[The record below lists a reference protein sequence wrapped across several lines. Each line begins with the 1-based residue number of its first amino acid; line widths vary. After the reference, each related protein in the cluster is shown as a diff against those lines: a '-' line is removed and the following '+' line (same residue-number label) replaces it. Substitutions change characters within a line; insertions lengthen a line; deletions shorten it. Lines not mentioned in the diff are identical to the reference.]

1 MASFLG
7 LGLFDPDEADEPV
20 GFSDNLD
27 DYTFDSIEGAA
38 KSSKH
43 ASSRPKPVPEHT
55 ANVLDFEVLK
65 YARKISIALSLMEV
79 EKSLSCLI
87 L

>member
-27 DYTFDSIEGAA
+27 DYTFDSIEGAT

-65 YARKISIALSLMEV
+65 YARKISIALSLMRV
-79 EKSLSCLI
+79 ENSLSCLI

>member
-27 DYTFDSIEGAA
+27 DYTFDSIEGAT

-43 ASSRPKPVPEHT
+43 ASSRPKPVPEHS
-55 ANVLDFEVLK
+55 ANVLDFEVLM
-65 YARKISIALSLMEV
+65 L
-79 EKSLSCLI
+79 EKSQLHFQI
-87 L
+87 KKWKNQTYNWHV

>member
-27 DYTFDSIEGAA
+27 DFTFDSIEGAS

-43 ASSRPKPVPEHT
+43 ASSRPKPVPVHT
-55 ANVLDFEVLK
+55 APVLEFEVL
-65 YARKISIALSLMEV
+65 LS
-79 EKSLSCLI
+79 EKFQLLFRPSMKLEKA
-87 L
+87 

>member
-27 DYTFDSIEGAA
+27 DYTFDSIEGAT

-65 YARKISIALSLMEV
+65 YARKISIALSLMKV
-79 EKSLSCLI
+79 VNSLSYLI

>member
-27 DYTFDSIEGAA
+27 DYTFDSIEGAT

-55 ANVLDFEVLK
+55 ATVLDFEVLK
-65 YARKISIALSLMEV
+65 YARKISIALSLMKV
-79 EKSLSCLI
+79 ENSLYCLI

>member
-7 LGLFDPDEADEPV
+7 LGLFDPDEADESV

-27 DYTFDSIEGAA
+27 DYTFDSIEGAT

-65 YARKISIALSLMEV
+65 YASKISIALSLMKV
-79 EKSLSCLI
+79 EKLLSCLI
-87 L
+87 S

>member
-27 DYTFDSIEGAA
+27 DYTFDSIEGAT

-43 ASSRPKPVPEHT
+43 ATSRPKPVPEHT